1 MQTRTLTITAV
12 CRDIPGLTEETLH
25 AFVRQDW
32 VRPARTHGEPLFSD
46 ADIARIRLILDL
58 RATLDVEEET
68 LPIVLSLL
76 DQLYATRR
84 QLRRVIDE
92 AGPDLSERLVRLMQE
107 G

>member
-1 MQTRTLTITAV
+1 MPRTLTLTAV
-12 CRDIPGLTEETLH
+12 CASIPGLTEETLQV
-25 AFVRQDW
+25 FLREDWIRPVRSQ
-32 VRPARTHGEPLFSD
+32 GEPAFSD

-58 RATLDVEEET
+58 RATLEVEEET

-92 AGPDLSERLVRLMQE
+92 AGPDIRERLAALLQE
-107 G
+107 S

>member
-1 MQTRTLTITAV
+1 MPRTLTLTAV
-12 CRDIPGLTEETLH
+12 CQDIPGLSEQTLLEFLH
-25 AFVRQDW
+25 QDW
-32 VRPARTHGEPLFSD
+32 VRPAHRQGEPVFSD

-58 RATLDVEEET
+58 RATLEVEEET

-92 AGPDLSERLVRLMQE
+92 AGPDLAGRLTALLQDL
-107 G
+107 

>member
-1 MQTRTLTITAV
+1 MPRTLTLTAV
-12 CRDIPGLTEETLH
+12 CRTIPGLTEDTLQ
-25 AFVRQDW
+25 AFVREDW
-32 VRPARTHGEPLFSD
+32 IRPVRLQGEPLFSD

-58 RATLDVEEET
+58 RATLEVEEET

-92 AGPDLSERLVRLMQE
+92 AGPEIRQRLAALLQD

>member
-1 MQTRTLTITAV
+1 MARSFTLTAV
-12 CRDIPGLTEETLH
+12 VETIPGLTADTLH
-25 AFVRQDW
+25 GFLQHDW
-32 VRPARTHGEPLFSD
+32 IRPARPHGEPAFSD

-92 AGPDLSERLVRLMQE
+92 AGPDIRDRLAVLLHDS
-107 G
+107 

>member
-1 MQTRTLTITAV
+1 MARSFTLTAV
-12 CRDIPGLTEETLH
+12 VQTIPGLTEDALH
-25 AFVRQDW
+25 GFLRQDW
-32 VRPARTHGEPLFSD
+32 VRPAHPHGEPSFSD

-58 RATLDVEEET
+58 RATMAIEEET

-92 AGPDLSERLVRLMQE
+92 AGPDSRDRLAALLKE
-107 G
+107 S